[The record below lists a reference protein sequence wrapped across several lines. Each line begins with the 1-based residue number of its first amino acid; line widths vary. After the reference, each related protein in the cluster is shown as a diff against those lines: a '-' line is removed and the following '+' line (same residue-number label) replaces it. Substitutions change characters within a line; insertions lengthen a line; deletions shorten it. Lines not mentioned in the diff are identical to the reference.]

1 MQQTCTQ
8 CGTLLDP
15 NSRFCTNCGTTRA
28 PAQAYYQAP
37 PTPNQ
42 AQVPPWAQAQGGMYQ
57 QQQYMAGMNNQNS
70 GGSLGFGGPEDAQA
84 RNLLKIVAFVV
95 LGAVLLFI
103 TCIAL
108 AIVIPIPGIQTFL
121 IIIAV
126 LLVVIPWIIYNRIRR
141 MIRRS
146 FGSFWRFF

>member
-1 MQQTCTQ
+1 
-8 CGTLLDP
+8 
-15 NSRFCTNCGTTRA
+15 
-28 PAQAYYQAP
+28 
-37 PTPNQ
+37 
-42 AQVPPWAQAQGGMYQ
+42 MYQ